1 MLPPSSTAVV
11 VVVTAATIPFLP
23 SDQIWGGE
31 GEDGWVAIAAFFC
44 CCCCRRAATT
54 IALLPSAQ
62 IWGGEGEEGRA
73 ATRSRGGEGVQ
84 GTVVVTTFFC
94 CHRCHHRCPPP
105 LRPDL
110 GELKER
116 RGESPSPRCR
126 RRRAL
131 SELPNPVAP
140 WSRCRDRGS
149 LLQPPSLLLRVEMPP
164 SPCHFSS
171 KPPPL
176 LSTPHPSANR
186 IDAWDNVSR
195 GFIGVNGWWRR
206 R

>member
-1 MLPPSSTAVV
+1 M
-11 VVVTAATIPFLP
+11 
-23 SDQIWGGE
+23 G
-31 GEDGWVAIAAFFC
+31 C
-44 CCCCRRAATT
+44 HRRLLLLL
-54 IALLPSAQ
+54 LLPSRHHHHCPPPLRPDL
-62 IWGGEGEEGRA
+62 GGEGEEGRA

-94 CHRCHHRCPPP
+94 CHRRHHRCPPP

-149 LLQPPSLLLRVEMPP
+149 LLQRCSSSEPRCHPRPAT
-164 SPCHFSS
+164 SPQSRRHSS
-171 KPPPL
+171 PL
-176 LSTPHPSANR
+176 LTPLPIALT
-186 IDAWDNVSR
+186 R
-195 GFIGVNGWWRR
+195 GTT
-206 R
+206 

>member
-1 MLPPSSTAVV
+1 M
-11 VVVTAATIPFLP
+11 
-23 SDQIWGGE
+23 G
-31 GEDGWVAIAAFFC
+31 C
-44 CCCCRRAATT
+44 HRRLLLLL
-54 IALLPSAQ
+54 LLPSRCHHHCPPPLRPDL
-62 IWGGEGEEGRA
+62 GGEAEEGRA
-73 ATRSRGGEGVQ
+73 ATRSSGGEGVQ
-84 GTVVVTTFFC
+84 GTDVVTTFFC
-94 CHRCHHRCPPP
+94 CHRRHHRCPPP

-116 RGESPSPRCR
+116 RGESPSSRCCR
-126 RRRAL
+126 CCAL

-140 WSRCRDRGS
+140 WSRFHDRGS
-149 LLQPPSLLLRVEMPP
+149 LLQPPSLLLRAEMPP

-176 LSTPHPSANR
+176 LSTPPHPSANR